1 MVDVLIRNVDPD
13 MYKRFKSDAAARK
26 LTLAE
31 ELKLAFE
38 SLAVKKGLGKNLLE
52 LPVYRG
58 KLYEKNPSMRVDE
71 LAAKAAYDDYLR
83 QQRAARAAGQKRR
96 PSR

>member
-13 MYKRFKSDAAARK
+13 MYARFKSDAAARK

-38 SLAVKKGLGKNLLE
+38 SLAVKKGLGKDLLD

-58 KLYEKNPSMRVDE
+58 PLRVKNPSERVDE
-71 LAAKAAYDDYLR
+71 LFAKAAYDDYLR
-83 QQRAARAAGQKRR
+83 LQRGHRARTRKR
-96 PSR
+96 